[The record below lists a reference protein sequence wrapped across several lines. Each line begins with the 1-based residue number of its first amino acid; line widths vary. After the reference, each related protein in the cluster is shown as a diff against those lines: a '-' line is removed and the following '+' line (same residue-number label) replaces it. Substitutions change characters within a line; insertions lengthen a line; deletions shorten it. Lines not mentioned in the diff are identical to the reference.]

1 MNNQN
6 LAISILE
13 DKTKIVIFQIT
24 QNKDIII
31 DEVHIIN
38 KFISKHKVQKIIKKI
53 VKNFTINQTFISVYN
68 NCSKPTLIDLEDIF
82 LILYLKNYEI
92 LNELF
97 VMNEAI
103 KCIEKDKLKIIE
115 TKLKYIKNG
124 WLDFSQLKDIDLNGL
139 VHYSLNKNE
148 RIQ

>member
-13 DKTKIVIFQIT
+13 DKTKIVVFQIT

-38 KFISKHKVQKIIKKI
+38 KFISKDKVQKVIKKVLKTFI
-53 VKNFTINQTFISVYN
+53 INQTIISIYN
-68 NCSKPTLIDLEDIF
+68 NCSKPSLISLEDIF
-82 LILYLKNYEI
+82 LILDLKNYEI

-97 VMNEAI
+97 VINEAI
-103 KCIEKDKLKIIE
+103 KCIDKDKLKNIE

-139 VHYSLNKNE
+139 IHYALNNWK
-148 RIQ
+148 I